1 MFWLIVCEVLKKR
14 LGFLLT
20 RRDPITACCEEAE
33 LLQENNPRLCS
44 TDWMWSTGPAA
55 ELNTLHM
62 GAASHGAKHKNTIQT
77 KGRLMA
83 GLIATQ
89 RFVLIFVFVFSRSI
103 FYTQYRSFLT
113 TTDVH
118 VSSSWDSDSLFLY
131 NNTAAIYAVIKLPL
145 S

>member
-1 MFWLIVCEVLKKR
+1 
-14 LGFLLT
+14 
-20 RRDPITACCEEAE
+20 
-33 LLQENNPRLCS
+33 
-44 TDWMWSTGPAA
+44 MWSTGPAA

-118 VSSSWDSDSLFLY
+118 VSSWDSDSLFLY
-131 NNTAAIYAVIKLPL
+131 NNAAAIYAVIKLPL